1 MRWIN
6 INKINEEIKKNNL
19 EKFYIDKINK
29 DINTI
34 YNQFTELQDTL
45 NTHKKLTKIKDIGI
59 ILLIILAIW
68 CIICIFIL
76 INIRF
81 NIR

>member
-34 YNQFTELQDTL
+34 YNQFTELQNML
-45 NTHKKLTKIKDIGI
+45 NTHKKLTKTKDIGI